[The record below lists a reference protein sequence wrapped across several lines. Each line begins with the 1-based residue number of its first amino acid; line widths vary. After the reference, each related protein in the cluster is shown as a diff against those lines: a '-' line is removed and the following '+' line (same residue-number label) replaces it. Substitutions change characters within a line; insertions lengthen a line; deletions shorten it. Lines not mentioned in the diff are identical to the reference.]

1 MAAAA
6 RSINF
11 TWSSYSRKETLF
23 CDILGCGGR
32 YAEDLTENREIYI
45 PTCIR
50 RVNPASFAKM
60 FSAGKTRAIGLPYT
74 LPNRFCPD
82 PLMAPFQRNFAWRS
96 SFFHRVSV
104 MGQIR
109 VPQNVLC
116 IRNAAWA
123 STSGSFGIVTDTLVS
138 SLDLTMCELHHIVAF
153 LLNNIK

>member
-1 MAAAA
+1 
-6 RSINF
+6 
-11 TWSSYSRKETLF
+11 
-23 CDILGCGGR
+23 
-32 YAEDLTENREIYI
+32 
-45 PTCIR
+45 
-50 RVNPASFAKM
+50 
-60 FSAGKTRAIGLPYT
+60 
-74 LPNRFCPD
+74 
-82 PLMAPFQRNFAWRS
+82 
-96 SFFHRVSV
+96 